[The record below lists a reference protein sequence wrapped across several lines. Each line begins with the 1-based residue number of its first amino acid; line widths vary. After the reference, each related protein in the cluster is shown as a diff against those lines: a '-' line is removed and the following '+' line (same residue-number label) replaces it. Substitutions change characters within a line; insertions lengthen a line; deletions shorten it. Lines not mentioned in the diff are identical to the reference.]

1 MKKPINKE
9 EQKNRLSL
17 TLLFAGII
25 LVFLIVTLLFAIG
38 LGYLLIELG
47 VIKVID
53 DTDLSPTTAFL
64 LMGINSLVLGAILA
78 GLSAKFP
85 LKPVNKIIS
94 LMNRLASGD
103 FSVRMEFKKPF
114 GNIPAVQEICDSFNT
129 MAQELGATEML
140 RSDFINNFSHEFK
153 TPIVSIT
160 GFAKLLKR
168 GNLTEE
174 QRMEYL
180 DIIEEESVRLT
191 ALATNMLN
199 LTKYENQTIL
209 TDVTDFNL
217 SEQIRSCILAL
228 EGKWAK
234 KNIAFDLEFE
244 EHRIWGNKDML
255 KHTWMNLLDNAIKFS
270 PEGETVE
277 IRIRKQG
284 GQYVIAISNHGEEIP
299 PEQTEKI
306 FLKFYQADE
315 SHATEGNG
323 IGLALVK
330 GVVELH
336 QGRVE
341 VGSQNGTVTF
351 SVTLPK
357 HQGKL

>member
-1 MKKPINKE
+1 MKYE
-9 EQKNRLSL
+9 EQKNRISL

-25 LVFLIVTLLFAIG
+25 LCFLIVTLLFAIG

-47 VIKVID
+47 IIRVVD
-53 DTDLSPTTAFL
+53 DGYWSPTASFV
-64 LMGINSLVLGAILA
+64 LMGVNSLVLGAIL
-78 GLSAKFP
+78 SALTAKYP
-85 LKPVNKIIS
+85 LKPINKIIS
-94 LMNRLASGD
+94 QMNRLAAGD
-103 FSVRMEFKKPF
+103 FSARLEFKGILSKH
-114 GNIPAVQEICDSFNT
+114 PAVTEVCDSFNT
-129 MAQELGATEML
+129 MARELGATEML

-174 QRMEYL
+174 QRLEYIN
-180 DIIEEESVRLT
+180 IIEEESLRLT

-209 TDVTDFNL
+209 TDVTEYNL
-217 SEQIRSCILAL
+217 SEQVRSCILAL
-228 EGKWAK
+228 EGKWARK
-234 KNIAFDLEFE
+234 
-244 EHRIWGNKDML
+244 RIGFNLDFQEYRIQGNQDML
-255 KHTWMNLLDNAIKFS
+255 KHTWLNLIDNAVKFS

-277 IRIRKQG
+277 VRIRERKA
-284 GQYVIAISNHGEEIP
+284 QYEVAVSNRGADLP
-299 PEQTEKI
+299 KDQTERI
-306 FLKFYQADE
+306 FHKFYQADE

-336 QGRVE
+336 QGSVSASS
-341 VGSQNGTVTF
+341 GNGVITFTVL
-351 SVTLPK
+351 LPK
-357 HQGKL
+357 RQ